1 MEKYTVVAEQVKK
14 WYGWKVVKYNYCS
27 DYPTAC
33 AYANSKNDLAQRNP
47 RNQRR
52 WIVISIDKV
61 S

>member
-14 WYGWKVVKYNYCS
+14 WYGWKTVKYNYCS
-27 DYPTAC
+27 DYNTAC
-33 AYANSKNDLAQRNP
+33 EYANVKNDNEFRP
-47 RNQRR
+47 ERHR